1 MTKPLNEKKQTLKE
15 NNPLSIFLLLSKY
28 IEQSKEKE
36 FLKDIGLKKKKKIST
51 YLDDWDVFLK
61 ALIDIEI
68 NINIIADFCNITEIL
83 INILP
88 EIKKI
93 TNNLEKFIYLSRT
106 YHFLK
111 ESFEYELELY
121 KKMYPLHSPEELQIE
136 ESEEALQ
143 LKEVDKDLDTSMYE
157 YNEYIEKISNFYS
170 LLLTKNT
177 QENFKKLV
185 LSSNKNNKYFNEI
198 FNEYIVFKSFVST
211 YREILIIY
219 DNFLN
224 NDLEITEEFDFDYEP
239 AKLYKKYFF
248 ITDNSLDLKRKITRQ
263 LESVKKF
270 SKKEAVNIKNEI
282 LAILEKGDF
291 KSKYE

>member
-1 MTKPLNEKKQTLKE
+1 MTKPLNEKKQALKE

-106 YHFLK
+106 YHFL
-111 ESFEYELELY
+111 
-121 KKMYPLHSPEELQIE
+121 Q
-136 ESEEALQ
+136 
-143 LKEVDKDLDTSMYE
+143 
-157 YNEYIEKISNFYS
+157 
-170 LLLTKNT
+170 
-177 QENFKKLV
+177 
-185 LSSNKNNKYFNEI
+185 NKYKLP
-198 FNEYIVFKSFVST
+198 Y
-211 YREILIIY
+211 
-219 DNFLN
+219 
-224 NDLEITEEFDFDYEP
+224 LEHF
-239 AKLYKKYFF
+239 AL
-248 ITDNSLDLKRKITRQ
+248 SLFYYQNIDLKRYLKLFCHSNNIPQ
-263 LESVKKF
+263 GYDHIFFSLHPYKK
-270 SKKEAVNIKNEI
+270 
-282 LAILEKGDF
+282 L
-291 KSKYE
+291 